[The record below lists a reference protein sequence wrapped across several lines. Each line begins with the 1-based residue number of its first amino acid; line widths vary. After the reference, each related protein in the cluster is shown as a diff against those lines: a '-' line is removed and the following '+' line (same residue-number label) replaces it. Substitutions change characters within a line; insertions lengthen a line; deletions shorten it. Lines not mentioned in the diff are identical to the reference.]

1 VLQRL
6 FFALVLRP
14 FVNGVMGKRVHGSEN
29 LPAEDPFLLVAN
41 HDSHLDTPLLLSLF
55 PGSRLSRIRPVA
67 AADYWGSGLRR
78 FVSEKLFRV
87 LPIARRGA
95 EAGDSVA
102 RMEEAL
108 DRGESLILFPE
119 GTRGDPEVLQP
130 FRSGAARLASA
141 RPRVPVVP
149 VYLANTGRNLP
160 RGSALFLP
168 MICDIWIGE
177 PVAVDADVAR
187 TREAIEAGVRAL
199 AEKAEGPGRGGES
212 STRR

>member
-1 VLQRL
+1 VLQRI
-6 FFALVLRP
+6 FFALLVRP
-14 FVNGVMGKRVHGSEN
+14 FVNWVMGKRVHGAEN
-29 LPAEDPFLLVAN
+29 LPGKDPFLLVAN

-67 AADYWGSGLRR
+67 AADYWGSGVKR

-87 LPIARRGA
+87 LPIARRGE
-95 EAGDSVA
+95 EAGEAVA

-141 RPRVPVVP
+141 RPQVPVVP
-149 VYLANTGRNLP
+149 VFLANTGRNLP
-160 RGSALFLP
+160 RGSSLFLP
-168 MICDIWIGE
+168 MICDIWIGAR
-177 PVAVDADVAR
+177 VAVSGDVGR
-187 TREAIEAGVRAL
+187 TREAIEGAVRAL
-199 AEKAEGPGRGGES
+199 AGEAEASGALF
-212 STRR
+212 RR